1 METKQIKSQ
10 PVRPPYP
17 GIDEIMA
24 FEDQQLDN
32 DQIVDL
38 FVRLINSGMIYHLQ
52 GFYGRTANSLISGGH
67 IVKDEYG
74 NAIAA

>member
-1 METKQIKSQ
+1 
-10 PVRPPYP
+10 
-17 GIDEIMA
+17 MA

-52 GFYGRTANSLISGGH
+52 GFYGRTANSLISGSH

>member
-1 METKQIKSQ
+1 METKQIKSK

-24 FEDQQLDN
+24 FENNELDN
-32 DQIVDL
+32 HQIVDL

-74 NAIAA
+74 NAIVA